1 MPGAQRSGSVRSARR
16 LLSELRIKKM
26 PEEEISLKER
36 FKGEILPALQAR
48 LGLETIMAVPR
59 LEKVVVNVGIGRIHG
74 SGPMVEYIIKN
85 LEAITGQRPVK
96 TAARASIAG
105 FKVREGAAVGL
116 KVTLRG
122 ERMFDFVNR
131 LINLALPR
139 ERDFEGVPSRFDGR
153 GNFTL
158 GLREHIIFPESI
170 YETADKIFGLEVTF
184 VTTAKDDGSAKAL
197 LEALG
202 LPFKKERSG

>member
-1 MPGAQRSGSVRSARR
+1 MPKG
-16 LLSELRIKKM
+16 
-26 PEEEISLKER
+26 EISLKER
-36 FKGEILPALQAR
+36 FKGEILPALQTR
-48 LGLETIMAVPR
+48 LGLKTIMAVPR
-59 LEKVVVNVGIGRIHG
+59 LEKVVVNVGIGRIHS

-85 LEAITGQRPVK
+85 LEAITGQRPVR
-96 TAARASIAG
+96 TLARASIAG
-105 FKVREGAAVGL
+105 FKVREGAEVGL

-139 ERDFEGVPSRFDGR
+139 ERDFEGVPSRFDGQ

-184 VTTAKDDGSAKAL
+184 VTTAKDNGSAKAL

-202 LPFKKERSG
+202 LPFKKESSG